1 MKKHKQ
7 KTLPTDTLP
16 SPGSVTIRAEDQY
29 AGQLFGPTPG
39 SGDSILYDFTGPD
52 PAFPNDAAR
61 SVQFDEFPSATLFLF
76 AADPGGTDNKNQEF
90 YFKVI
95 TTRKR
100 TSTTIRQLINILSH
114 AEGTIIEPGLR
125 MVEWYKI
132 RPDAGIMDRL
142 SSVRITASTSPPTTP
157 KISEPSPETQKH

>member
-1 MKKHKQ
+1 VKKHKE
-7 KTLPTDTLP
+7 KTLPDNTLP
-16 SPGSVTIRAEDQY
+16 SPGSVTIRSKDNF
-29 AGQLFGPTPG
+29 AGQLFGPKPG
-39 SGDSILYDFTGPD
+39 SGESILYEFTGAD

-76 AADPGGTDNKNQEF
+76 ASDAGGTTNKDQEF

-100 TSTTIRQLINILSH
+100 TSTPIRELINILSH

-125 MVEWYKI
+125 MVEWHKSS
-132 RPDAGIMDRL
+132 PDAGIMDRL
-142 SSVRITASTSPPTTP
+142 SSVRITASTSPPTP
-157 KISEPSPETQKH
+157 PEP